1 MTPAGKPPNTLT
13 QIHIVA
19 EPGANQNTATA
30 IDIVFHYD
38 GATTGMLPK
47 SGPEWFAKKAEMIN
61 GLGQKTDIVTLLIQP
76 AMMIDVPLPARHR
89 KATAVYSYA
98 NYLSPYGQARHNLT
112 DLRSVT
118 IQLGQ
123 NTVTC
128 ISGK

>member
-1 MTPAGKPPNTLT
+1 MTSVGMPPSPLT
-13 QIHIVA
+13 QIRIAA
-19 EPGANQNTATA
+19 EPGANQNTATS
-30 IDIVFHYD
+30 IDIVFHYNS
-38 GATTGMLPK
+38 ATSDMQPQ

-61 GLGQKTDIVTLLIQP
+61 GLGQNADIVTLLIQP

-89 KATAVYSYA
+89 KATAVYCYA

-123 NTVTC
+123 DTVTC